1 MSTQSSLFELVDHFD
16 RALTPSNRL
25 TYVSPDFTVR
35 IFTEVLSQ
43 VRQRRQEE
51 KLIKQQEQVEL
62 QIAAENQKAVKFADQ
77 VEETNSL
84 KSTTKSKQT
93 QAKKPKSCT
102 PKADYQRLDQLNTL
116 LQQWQVSQPPA
127 YSKCQSLQ

>member
-62 QIAAENQKAVKFADQ
+62 QIAAQNQKAVKFADQ
-77 VEETNSL
+77 VEETNSP
-84 KSTTKSKQT
+84 KTTKSKQT
-93 QAKKPKSCT
+93 QAKKQKSRA

-127 YSKCQSLQ
+127 YSKCQSQQ

>member
-1 MSTQSSLFELVDHFD
+1 MSAQSSLFELVDNFD

-35 IFTEVLSQ
+35 IFTEILSQ

-77 VEETNSL
+77 VEETNSP

-93 QAKKPKSCT
+93 QAKKQKSRAPKT
-102 PKADYQRLDQLNTL
+102 DYQRLDQLNTL

>member
-1 MSTQSSLFELVDHFD
+1 MSTQSSLFELVDNFD

-25 TYVSPDFTVR
+25 TYVSPDFTIR
-35 IFTEVLSQ
+35 IFTEILSQ

-62 QIAAENQKAVKFADQ
+62 QIAAQNQKAVKFAEPI
-77 VEETNSL
+77 EETNSS
-84 KSTTKSKQT
+84 KTTKSKQT
-93 QAKKPKSCT
+93 QAKKQKSRT

-127 YSKCQSLQ
+127 YSKCQSQ